1 MKLLDLIFEANGK
14 PKAIITGGGAGSG
27 KSHFVN
33 QILGTSSTKD
43 AAEKLESNGWK
54 FFNPDLFAR
63 DPEHPMY
70 KNLAAASSQ
79 NRKDVEATM
88 EMEDKPNIVWD
99 TTANNVEVTLQVPRA
114 GYETKLFMLFTHPMV
129 SLFNN
134 FHRGGIEGEEALPLY
149 TVLKTWVPSYKA
161 ETINAYSQA
170 LGDNFY
176 LVNNPGN
183 PAHKKAYDRLIGEF
197 NAALEISEDAVV
209 AYFDRLEDDPFFKTT
224 MSKGA
229 PTLPPELQKD
239 YDEKVKAL
247 GEKLTPDEDKSF
259 KREILKY
266 YKEPGVFRP
275 LTKGKI
281 GGVGKAV
288 NGYKEML
295 QSVRN
300 TKERVRG
307 QNVEA
312 AKTLY
317 SILKNQ
323 SDNMVS
329 VEEAVQIAKK
339 FI

>member
-1 MKLLDLIFEANGK
+1 MKLTDLIFEADGK

-27 KSHFVN
+27 KSHFIN
-33 QILGTSSTKD
+33 QILGTGSTKE
-43 AAEKLESNGWK
+43 AAKSLESKGWK

-88 EMEDKPNIVWD
+88 KMEDKPNIVWD

-114 GYETKLFMLFTHPMV
+114 GYDTKLFMLFTHPMV

-134 FHRGGIEGEEALPLY
+134 FNRGTVEGEEALPLY

-161 ETINAYSQA
+161 ETIEAYRKA

-183 PAHKKAYDRLIGEF
+183 PAHKKAYDKLIGEF
-197 NAALEISEDAVV
+197 NLALQKGEEAVV
-209 AYFDRLEDDPFFKTT
+209 AYFDGLEDDPFFKTT

-259 KREILKY
+259 KREVLKH
-266 YKEPGVFRP
+266 YKKEGEFRL

-281 GGVGKAV
+281 PGGKKAV

-300 TKERVRG
+300 TKIRVRG
-307 QNVEA
+307 QNEVA
-312 AKTLY
+312 AKALY
-317 SILKNQ
+317 NILKNQ

-329 VEEAVQIAKK
+329 VEEAIQIAKK

>member
-1 MKLLDLIFEANGK
+1 MKLVDLIFEVTGK

-33 QILGTSSTKD
+33 QILGTSSTKE
-43 AAEKLESNGWK
+43 AAQKLESKGWK

-88 EMEDKPNIVWD
+88 KMEDKPSIVWD
-99 TTANNVEVTLQVPRA
+99 TTANNVDVTLQVPRA

-134 FHRGGIEGEEALPLY
+134 FDRGSIEGEEALPLY

-161 ETINAYSQA
+161 ETIEAYGQA

-176 LVNNPGN
+176 LVNNSGN
-183 PAHKKAYDRLIGEF
+183 PAHKKAYDKLIGDF
-197 NAALEISEDAVV
+197 NAALEKGEDAVV
-209 AYFDRLEDDPFFKTT
+209 SYFDNLGDDKFFTTT

-229 PTLPPELQKD
+229 PTLPSELQAD
-239 YDEKVKAL
+239 YDEKVSAL
-247 GEKLTPDEDKSF
+247 GEKLTADEDKSF
-259 KREILKY
+259 KREVLKY
-266 YKEPGVFRP
+266 YKKEGEFRL

-281 GGVGKAV
+281 PGGKKEV

-300 TKERVRG
+300 TKIRVRE
-307 QNVEA
+307 QNTAA
-312 AKTLY
+312 AKALY
-317 SILKNQ
+317 NILKNQ

-329 VEEAVQIAKK
+329 IEQAVQIAKK

>member
-1 MKLLDLIFEANGK
+1 MKLLNLIFEADGK

-33 QILGTSSTKD
+33 QILGTSSTKE
-43 AAEKLESNGWK
+43 AAERLKGRGWK

-88 EMEDKPNIVWD
+88 KMEDKPNIVWD

-114 GYETKLFMLFTHPMV
+114 GYDTKLFMLFTHPMV

-134 FHRGGIEGEEALPLY
+134 FNRGSIEGEEALPLY

-170 LGDNFY
+170 LGDSFY

-183 PAHKKAYDRLIGEF
+183 PAHKKAYDKLTGEF
-197 NAALEISEDAVV
+197 NAALEKGEDAVV
-209 AYFDRLEDDPFFKTT
+209 AYFDGLEDDPFFTTT

-229 PTLPPELQKD
+229 PTLPSELQKD
-239 YDEKVKAL
+239 YDEKVKGL

-259 KREILKY
+259 KREVLKH
-266 YKEPGVFRP
+266 YKKEGAFRQ
-275 LTKGKI
+275 LTKGKVE
-281 GGVGKAV
+281 GGKREV

-300 TKERVRG
+300 TKERVRN